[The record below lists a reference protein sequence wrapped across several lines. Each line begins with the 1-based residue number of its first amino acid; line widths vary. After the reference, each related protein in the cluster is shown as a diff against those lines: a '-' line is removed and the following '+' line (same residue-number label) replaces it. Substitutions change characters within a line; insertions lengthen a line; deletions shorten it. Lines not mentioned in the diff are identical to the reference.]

1 MDTPISVSSG
11 SSAVKSKPS
20 EKDKQAVASSGRSG
34 PSSNN
39 AKRKNSMYGA
49 KSSVESSST
58 TNTPQ
63 KFFDRDSNRT
73 PSPLHKVKT
82 WISSL
87 SKSHLDQ
94 RDTDLYDFDHNKKNF
109 NEEVPSDFNHKDE
122 NIIEDELKQYP
133 NYVLFEEAES
143 LQSSVTEG
151 PTRYPHHMSLKRKNN
166 IKLSSGTNTDKSMGS
181 DLNVVVPLSPE
192 SEKKKE
198 LCSYLQLMKPTDKK
212 TILTLQNRRS
222 MRVRNLNIL
231 HEKREMERKLKEG
244 GEPDAEVSISKL
256 IEDEITEERSDTES
270 FVFPMPNAELQKV
283 QRDYDGAIEEEWF
296 KEWRDQ
302 NCQEDNAKFLQNGR
316 RRKLLQYR
324 ESVKNRTLKRNI
336 NSLLN
341 TELPN
346 GVISDSDGT
355 PKEKFHFPQPVPYF
369 SSNVCD
375 FSDII
380 QEKSPELN
388 TTVLPIDANNSPK
401 RLTILKSQKDVNLN
415 QPEPCGL
422 KLSIPL
428 THFRENF
435 LNNSLKSSIS
445 QEKVA
450 TCVLPNIFN
459 TGNVINNKKSLIAT
473 ADDSIKVNKIKKQQ
487 KSKPFNKFQSSF
499 KIKVVTKKKR
509 SGAIRNTKPL
519 LKDSTNTGKSCSN
532 KPTETVIKENLKE
545 KNDNLSP
552 KRKRL
557 NPAKSPLKDTNKSN
571 IDEACKPEI
580 SKITRASKGL
590 RTNVTPES
598 SNKNKKNLELLE
610 KKQID
615 TSAKSFPTASPK
627 SSLSKNKKA
636 LKRKKNIASELEIS
650 LSTDN
655 KVTPSRGTNQS
666 HITMKPSLKQ
676 TDAVISEPPKFENSN
691 SPKTTLKSI
700 KEKKH
705 LVQST
710 ILSVYK
716 YNDTPKSNQH
726 SESSQDFFSQILNIE
741 KSSDDDELASAS
753 DPINNNSTD
762 DCSDTKATQLTSTVE
777 DQRPVKSSHT
787 CLNAGNQRVNTNSWD
802 LNQTCRSGNWVLNNL
817 QKKDQHLI
825 FVSEEGGLLLKMFY
839 LEFNLVICQEHLVS
853 FWTQTALGHVLGA
866 QNMWINKGSIPRLS
880 MTTNCVFKESLE
892 MVVSTEA
899 IVAYIE
905 LWTKEHQSDIRE
917 GPVADI
923 FAIVYY
929 WKKGHNGLDKKVL
942 QLANINGFAADVQYS
957 VLKHRCKIVVSWHP
971 TSSGLESKKTFVH
984 CYHLAADFQ
993 SIASISEFQTF
1004 EHYVSSLHTIEGS
1017 DALIMGCGE
1026 NKIILWDVDSGYVT
1040 ETIEMLDIK
1049 TPFSMLWVKCDR
1061 GFFFTLQQCMDGEL
1075 RLIAIHGM
1083 NHSWKK
1089 LASYIP
1095 PTEFDRLKGVCVDN
1109 GVVLACYKQ
1118 GIVCWN
1124 AQSSEVI
1131 LETSQ
1136 TDTEYIS
1143 GKYIISIQNDQVT
1156 LKHAISYLLSAE
1168 ELQGE

>member
-11 SSAVKSKPS
+11 SSGVLSKPS
-20 EKDKQAVASSGRSG
+20 EKDKQAVTNSGRSG
-34 PSSNN
+34 HSSNT
-39 AKRKNSMYGA
+39 AKRKNSMYCA

-94 RDTDLYDFDHNKKNF
+94 TDTDLYEFDNDKKNL
-109 NEEVPSDFNHKDE
+109 NEEVPSEFDHKDE
-122 NIIEDELKQYP
+122 NIIEDDLKQYP
-133 NYVLFEEAES
+133 NYALFEEAES

-151 PTRYPHHMSLKRKNN
+151 PTRYPHHMLLKRKNN

-222 MRVRNLNIL
+222 VRVRNLNIL
-231 HEKREMERKLKEG
+231 HEKREMERKLKEA
-244 GEPDAEVSISKL
+244 GEPDAEVSISRL
-256 IEDEITEERSDTES
+256 IEDEITEERSDSES

-296 KEWRDQ
+296 KEWRAQ
-302 NCQEDNAKFLQNGR
+302 NYPEDNPKIFQNGSK
-316 RRKLLQYR
+316 RKLLQHR
-324 ESVKNRTLKRNI
+324 ESVKSKTLKKNI
-336 NSLLN
+336 HSSLN
-341 TELPN
+341 AKLPN
-346 GVISDSDGT
+346 GVVSDLDEA
-355 PKEKFHFPQPVPYF
+355 PKGKFHFPQPVPYF

-380 QEKSPELN
+380 QEKNPELN
-388 TTVLPIDANNSPK
+388 TKVLPIDANNSPK
-401 RLTILKSQKDVNLN
+401 HLAILKSQKNVNLS
-415 QPEPCGL
+415 QPEACEL

-428 THFRENF
+428 THFRDNF
-435 LNNSLKSSIS
+435 LNNSLKSNVS
-445 QEKVA
+445 QEKIT
-450 TCVLPNIFN
+450 TCLLPNIFDR
-459 TGNVINNKKSLIAT
+459 GNVNNDKPLIA
-473 ADDSIKVNKIKKQQ
+473 AANNSIKVKKIKKQQ
-487 KSKPFNKFQSSF
+487 KPKPFNKYQSSF

-509 SGAIRNTKPL
+509 SGAISNIKPL

-532 KPTETVIKENLKE
+532 KPTEAVIKENLKE
-545 KNDNLSP
+545 KNDNVSP

-557 NPAKSPLKDTNKSN
+557 NPVKSPLKDTNKSN
-571 IDEACKPEI
+571 IDEARKPEI

-590 RTNVTPES
+590 LTNITPES
-598 SNKNKKNLELLE
+598 SNTSRKNLELLE
-610 KKQID
+610 KKQMD
-615 TSAKSFPTASPK
+615 TSAKSSPTASSK
-627 SSLSKNKKA
+627 SSLTKNKKA
-636 LKRKKNIASELEIS
+636 LKRKKNVSSELEIS
-650 LSTDN
+650 ISTDN
-655 KVTPSRGTNQS
+655 KVASSRGANQS
-666 HITMKPSLKQ
+666 HITAKPSPKQ
-676 TDAVISEPPKFENSN
+676 SDVVINEPPKFENSN
-691 SPKTTLKSI
+691 SPNSTLQSI
-700 KEKKH
+700 QKKEHK
-705 LVQST
+705 VQST

-716 YNDTPKSNQH
+716 YNERPKSNHH

-741 KSSDDDELASAS
+741 KSSDDGERTSVS
-753 DPINNNSTD
+753 DPINNNPTD
-762 DCSDTKATQLTSTVE
+762 DCNDTKPTPLTPIVKDE
-777 DQRPVKSSHT
+777 KPVRPSHT
-787 CLNAGNQRVNTNSWD
+787 CLSAGNQRINTNSWD
-802 LNQTCRSGNWVLNNL
+802 LRQSCRSGNWVLSSL

-880 MTTNCVFKESLE
+880 MTNNCVFKESLE

-942 QLANINGFAADVQYS
+942 QLENINGFAADVQYS

-1004 EHYVSSLHTIEGS
+1004 EHYVSSLHNIEGS

-1040 ETIEMLDIK
+1040 ATIEMLDIK

-1095 PTEFDRLKGVCVDN
+1095 PNEFDRLKGVCVDN

-1124 AQSSEVI
+1124 AQSSEII